1 MEELNGLVSEA
12 KMKAD
17 PDSENTKEMLLDVYK
32 NVYPGSP
39 LPEMIS
45 EEWKTM
51 GFQVSFVRMNN
62 TQSENPTSDLRS
74 SGQLSLENIHYFSDH
89 HQSSFTVSHY
99 DFFHETES
107 CEQY

>member
-62 TQSENPTSDLRS
+62 T
-74 SGQLSLENIHYFSDH
+74 
-89 HQSSFTVSHY
+89 
-99 DFFHETES
+99 
-107 CEQY
+107 